1 MQSHDLIAAVDLGSN
16 SFRLLIGRTLGMQVY
31 PLDALKES
39 VRLAAGLDANNLLDA
54 AARER
59 ALTALRRFAERLKGF
74 APGAVRAVATN
85 TFRVASNGSEF
96 LQEAEAALGFP
107 IEIIAGREEAR
118 LIYLGVAHAHHE
130 PGVRQLVVDIGGGST
145 ECVIG
150 ENGTPMLLE
159 SLFMGCVG
167 YTLKFFGKDRISKS
181 AYKAAE
187 GAAMQELQAI
197 VSPYQ
202 RLGWQKV
209 IGTSGTAKSIA
220 VLLHCNGWN
229 DEPRNEPGLI
239 TRVGLERLR
248 DQLLRAGSV
257 AKLKLEGLRN
267 DRSAVLPGGLA
278 ILLAVFKTFDLER
291 MEYSDGAL
299 RQGVLYD
306 LLGRQ
311 QNDDMREMTVNL
323 FMQRYGVDRRQA
335 ARVSQTALSLW
346 LQLPSCPNAEGR
358 PAWDSLGLY
367 LRWAA
372 RLHEIGIS
380 IGHTGYHK
388 HGAYILANADMPGFS
403 QPEQQRLAALVL
415 GHRGRLERFKEC
427 RLETEAWPLILCLRL
442 AVVLRRPRRDVV
454 LPAMQLS
461 VQGSAYCL
469 RLPQG
474 WLSQAPLTEISLQ
487 EEVVQWA
494 SCGFGL
500 RLEVLDESS
509 MPSAQPMQSS
519 QAGAAGAS
527 AARAP
532 GDRQTLESWH

>member
-1 MQSHDLIAAVDLGSN
+1 MQGYDLIAAVDLGSN

-39 VRLAAGLDANNLLDA
+39 VRLAAGLDASNCLDA

-59 ALTALRRFAERLKGF
+59 ALVALRRFAERLKGF

-85 TFRVASNGSEF
+85 TFRVASNGAEF
-96 LQEAEAALGFP
+96 LREAEAALGFS

-118 LIYLGVAHAHHE
+118 LIYLGVAHAHQE

-159 SLFMGCVG
+159 SLYMGCVG

-181 AYKAAE
+181 GYKAAE
-187 GAAMQELQAI
+187 GAAMQELQSVLAAC
-197 VSPYQ
+197 Q
-202 RLGWQKV
+202 ALGWQKV
-209 IGTSGTAKSIA
+209 IGTSGTAKAIA
-220 VLLHCNGWN
+220 ELLHCNGWN
-229 DEPRNEPGLI
+229 DELRSVSGLI
-239 TRVGLERLR
+239 TRAGLERLR
-248 DQLLRAGSV
+248 DHLIRAGSV
-257 AKLKLEGLRN
+257 ARLKLEGLRS

-278 ILLAVFKTFDLER
+278 ILLAVFKVFDLER

-335 ARVSQTALSLW
+335 ARVSQTAQGLW
-346 LQLPSCPNAEGR
+346 SQLPHDSGAEAR
-358 PAWDSLGLY
+358 PDWDRLELY
-367 LRWAA
+367 LVWAA
-372 RLHEIGIS
+372 RLHEIGMS
-380 IGHTGYHK
+380 IGHTSYQK
-388 HGAYILANADMPGFS
+388 HSAYILEHADMPGFS
-403 QPEQQRLAALVL
+403 QPEQQRLARLVM
-415 GHRGRLERFKEC
+415 GHRGKLERLKELRLEAED
-427 RLETEAWPLILCLRL
+427 WPLILCLRL
-442 AVVLRRPRRDVV
+442 AVVLRRARRDVA

-461 VQGSAYCL
+461 VQGAEYCL
-469 RLPQG
+469 RLPQS
-474 WLSQAPLTEISLQ
+474 WLSLVPLTELSLQ
-487 EEVVQWA
+487 DEVAQWA

-500 RLEVLDESS
+500 HLEIQAE
-509 MPSAQPMQSS
+509 ASS
-519 QAGAAGAS
+519 QDLLPAGSAVVNSRSS
-527 AARAP
+527 AAAP
-532 GDRQTLESWH
+532 GQRAQEAGID